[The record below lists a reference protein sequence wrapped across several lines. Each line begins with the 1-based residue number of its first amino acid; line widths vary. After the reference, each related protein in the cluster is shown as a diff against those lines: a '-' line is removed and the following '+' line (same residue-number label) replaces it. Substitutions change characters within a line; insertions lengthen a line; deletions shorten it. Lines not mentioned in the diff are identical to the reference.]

1 MEELRHG
8 GQQETEEEE
17 ELVGIP
23 TPSPSS
29 TSSASSSSSGRLQGP
44 ESEGQDTG
52 TRVGRS
58 SRDPWEGVKEENQ
71 QGDTEVRFSERH
83 QPLEEPGGT
92 SDIYDGFTYTPVSGA
107 TGTRT

>member
-8 GQQETEEEE
+8 GQQEAEEEE

-29 TSSASSSSSGRLQGP
+29 TSTSSSSSGRLQGP

-71 QGDTEVRFSERH
+71 QGDTEVRFS
-83 QPLEEPGGT
+83 
-92 SDIYDGFTYTPVSGA
+92 
-107 TGTRT
+107 

>member
-8 GQQETEEEE
+8 GQQEAEEEE

-29 TSSASSSSSGRLQGP
+29 TSSSSSGQLQGP

-58 SRDPWEGVKEENQ
+58 SRDPWEGVKEGDQ
-71 QGDTEVRFSERH
+71 QVDTEVRFS
-83 QPLEEPGGT
+83 
-92 SDIYDGFTYTPVSGA
+92 
-107 TGTRT
+107 